1 VEQFEEQL
9 EQEFRKELAQAL
21 EGTGLG
27 SRFDCN
33 LPAVLVPED
42 VLPGGA
48 GYWIGYGLQHWPS
61 VPAVSW
67 PTFLW
72 ASYCSENDEPQS
84 GRPLDVVM
92 MDASARNPHLAAA
105 MVVTEVLA
113 DVARRRAA
121 RAGDGDE

>member
-1 VEQFEEQL
+1 MEPFEEQL
-9 EQEFRKELAQAL
+9 EQDFRRELAAAL

-27 SRFDCN
+27 ARFDCN
-33 LPAVLVPED
+33 MPAVLVPLD

-48 GYWIGYGLQHWPS
+48 GYWIGYGLQHYGS
-61 VPAVSW
+61 LDALW

-92 MDASARNPHLAAA
+92 TDKSARNPHLAAA
-105 MVVTEVLA
+105 MVVAEVTA

-121 RAGDGDE
+121 LASAKGN